1 MTIDRKAIE
10 KQLYDYPL
18 IDGAIRKLD
27 IDIEELI
34 NDVSLGGGDM
44 FGEKSG
50 PTYKITSSVE
60 NEVIKREENQH
71 IINLKRKRNNL
82 IYQKKK
88 IDNTLNCLN
97 DIEQELIKLRYFNI
111 NRPTWVNI
119 SMELGFDDSYCKK
132 LRNKA
137 IDKISMI
144 LCA

>member
-10 KQLYDYPL
+10 KQLYNYPL

-27 IDIEELI
+27 MDIEELI
-34 NDVSLGGGDM
+34 NDISIGGGDM
-44 FGEKSG
+44 FGEKSS

-119 SMELGFDDSYCKK
+119 SMQLGFDDSYCKK